1 MRRSLK
7 FTPKEQSQLKICD
20 LLENLKTVDECGRMS
35 KVIDSHD
42 EKWPHDKKFLKEVR
56 NLLSDITFKIY
67 LKRRS

>member
-20 LLENLKTVDECGRMS
+20 LLDDLKTVDECGRMS
-35 KVIDSHD
+35 KVIDLHD
-42 EKWPHDKKFLKEVR
+42 EKWPHDKTFIKEVR

-67 LKRRS
+67 LKKRS